1 MNSATDVTQV
11 AKAAL
16 EAAKAAGA
24 TATEQ
29 VAAAAVAASDVAKK
43 QGANAEQAAEVAAA
57 AVLCP
62 HLPHKNLK
70 TDLHFHIISHRWM
83 IQIIQHISA

>member
-1 MNSATDVTQV
+1 MNSAPDVTEV

-43 QGANAEQAAEVAAA
+43 QGANAEQAAEVAVA

-62 HLPHKNLK
+62 HYLPHKLFGSIF
-70 TDLHFHIISHRWM
+70 TSCVGLFSM
-83 IQIIQHISA
+83 IWLAAR